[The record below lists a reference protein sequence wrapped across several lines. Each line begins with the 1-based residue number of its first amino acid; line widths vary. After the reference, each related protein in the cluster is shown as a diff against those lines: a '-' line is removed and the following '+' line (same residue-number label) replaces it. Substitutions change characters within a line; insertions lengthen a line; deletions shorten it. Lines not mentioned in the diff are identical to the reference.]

1 MPGPR
6 IHVAQFVAADLSRVW
21 TALTTSAGVGSWWW
35 SHWAGVDVRF
45 DAVVGDD
52 YSIAAP
58 QQGIHL
64 VGRFE
69 AVEPESRLVL
79 TWRWRDAE
87 RSDPEERV
95 EIRLTPSTERPGT
108 EVTVQHSGPWTSDA
122 PGELNLQGWTF
133 TLGQLARTL
142 A

>member
-1 MPGPR
+1 MPDPH
-6 IHVAQFVAADLSRVW
+6 IHVAQFVAADPARVW
-21 TALTTSAGVGSWWW
+21 AALTTSDGVGSWWW
-35 SHWAGVDVRF
+35 SHWSGVRVRF
-45 DAVVGDD
+45 DAVAGQD
-52 YSIAAP
+52 YSIVAP

-69 AVEPESRLVL
+69 EVEPESRLVV
-79 TWRWRDAE
+79 TWSWRDAD

-95 EIRLTPSTERPGT
+95 EIALAPSGDGRGT
-108 EVTVQHSGPWTSDA
+108 EVIVQHSGPWTSDA